1 MGGEAVNTGSV
12 SVTARKGLLLD
23 SQHPEGWEKM
33 RELESRRKGGRLEVE
48 ETAVTA
54 PKFVTQLQGVT
65 SLSEGQSAHFEAQVE
80 PIHDSS
86 LRVEFLHNGKQLQ
99 QASRIHTVCDFGY
112 VALDIGSLISSD
124 AGEYICI
131 AKNTLGETRSS
142 ITLNISARGS
152 LDTSSQR
159 PEGLEKIKELESRGQ
174 RSRTDEIQTFQKPVF
189 TTALQNCVMQENQSA
204 HLAARL
210 IPVGDP
216 SLKVE
221 WMKDGKVLETG
232 SRIKTSL
239 DFGLVKLDIDSIRS
253 SDVGIYT
260 CKAVNLNGEATSTTS
275 IKMQES
281 GWLQGNTQHPGAIDK
296 IRNLEAPKQQ
306 LQGENEP
313 AYDLP
318 TFTQ

>member
-1 MGGEAVNTGSV
+1 
-12 SVTARKGLLLD
+12 
-23 SQHPEGWEKM
+23 M
-33 RELESRRKGGRLEVE
+33 RELESRSKGARLEVE
-48 ETAVTA
+48 DAAVTA

-65 SLSEGQSAHFEAQVE
+65 SLAEGQSAHFEAQIE

-124 AGEYICI
+124 AGEYVCI
-131 AKNTLGETRSS
+131 AKNALGETRSS
-142 ITLNISARGS
+142 INLNVSAKGS

-159 PEGLEKIKELESRGQ
+159 PEGLEKIKELESRGP
-174 RSRTDEIQTFQKPVF
+174 RTKADEIQTFQKPVF
-189 TTALQNCVMQENQSA
+189 TTALQNCVLQENQSA

-232 SRIKTSL
+232 
-239 DFGLVKLDIDSIRS
+239 
-253 SDVGIYT
+253 
-260 CKAVNLNGEATSTTS
+260 
-275 IKMQES
+275 
-281 GWLQGNTQHPGAIDK
+281 NTI
-296 IRNLEAPKQQ
+296 
-306 LQGENEP
+306 
-313 AYDLP
+313 
-318 TFTQ
+318 